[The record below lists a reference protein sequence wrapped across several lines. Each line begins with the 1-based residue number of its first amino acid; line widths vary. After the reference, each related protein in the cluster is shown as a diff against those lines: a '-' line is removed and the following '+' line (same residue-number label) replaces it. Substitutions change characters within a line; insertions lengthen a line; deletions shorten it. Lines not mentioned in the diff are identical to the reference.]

1 LTDGRIDLPLPPPP
15 PVWGDRE
22 PPWLPETLGRRAKA
36 AEAPWKLDPDPRF
49 ADTVLDEGR
58 VGDIAAMA
66 CAVRGSKHRYEGT
79 ARQDAAIACGAA
91 GSWALAAV
99 ADGVGSVPDSHKA
112 SALAVRVFAAVM
124 AKRLAQPG
132 NEDPKASGRAVFKE
146 VNKQLL
152 ELGGPKTTLTVA
164 AVAAHAGPDGGYP
177 FWIASIGDSPAYAI
191 RGGGLEPLL
200 KTERD
205 DEFATTTAA
214 MPTADLKTQ
223 YDPDQE
229 GTLRPGEAIMLVS
242 DGIGDLMIAEES
254 EEFFAQRWRG
264 APTATEFMRHVQ
276 VRRRSFDDD
285 RSAAVLWAL
294 PGPAPATPPR
304 LLAEAVTR
312 SADTSPGDAEL
323 TAARVQDLEVRAA
336 VRRGNLAAVSARPRR
351 AHLKLA
357 YLHEQLVAVAA
368 APRPGSDAPYD
379 AERWTAT
386 MLRTIEK
393 WLPGPD
399 MEEWVKGLWQGAFYS
414 AASDLDLDGLA
425 SAVLAACPDHEG
437 RIHYTIGVQGPI
449 SAAMSGS
456 GIHRDLDE
464 VAAKTVPFNGAVG
477 GPLVVHTGEVEPDQ
491 SLLLA
496 SGIDPAALARPRRP
510 GPLEVF
516 GLLEDTGGDDD
527 QLALALWGEP
537 R

>member
-58 VGDIAAMA
+58 IGDIAALA
-66 CAVRGSKHRYEGT
+66 CAVRGSKHRYEGA

-112 SALAVRVFAAVM
+112 SATAVRVFAAVM
-124 AKRLAQPG
+124 AQRLAQPG

-146 VNKQLL
+146 VNRELQR
-152 ELGGPKTTLTVA
+152 LGGPKTTLTVA

-177 FWIASIGDSPAYAI
+177 FWVASIGDSPAYAI
-191 RGGGLEPLL
+191 RGGGLEALISA
-200 KTERD
+200 ERE

-214 MPTADLKTQ
+214 MPSADLKIE
-223 YDPDQE
+223 YVPHE
-229 GTLRPGEAIMLVS
+229 GTLRPGEALMLVS

-254 EEFFAQRWRG
+254 REFFARRWRG
-264 APTATEFMRHVQ
+264 APNATQFMRHVQ

-285 RSAAVLWAL
+285 RSAAVLWAS
-294 PGPAPATPPR
+294 PGPSPATPPR

-323 TAARVQDLEVRAA
+323 TAARVQDLEVRTAA
-336 VRRGNLAAVSARPRR
+336 RRGNLAAVHARPRR

-357 YLHEQLVAVAA
+357 FLHEQLVAVAA

-379 AERWTAT
+379 AERWTVT
-386 MLRTIEK
+386 MLDIIEK
-393 WLPGPD
+393 WPPGPNI
-399 MEEWVKGLWQGAFYS
+399 EKWTAELWQGAFQS
-414 AASDLDLDGLA
+414 TGSDFDLDGLA
-425 SAVLAACPDHEG
+425 SAVLTACPDHEG
-437 RIHYTIGVQGPI
+437 RIHYTIGVQGPMT
-449 SAAMSGS
+449 AAKGGS
-456 GIHRDLDE
+456 GIHRDLAK
-464 VAAKTVPFNGAVG
+464 VAAKTVPFESNVG
-477 GPLVVHTGEVEPDQ
+477 GPLAVHSGEIEPDQ

-496 SGIDPAALARPRRP
+496 SGIDPADLARPRRP